1 MSIDLAPGQVWKYET
16 RDGEDDS
23 RLTVVRID
31 DDPEYGNIVHIYISG
46 VKIPNK
52 SAPDGLTTF
61 VCHMPFIEDS
71 IKQSVSELDKSVDE
85 LPEYEDGYLLW
96 RKAFEDSEAGVF
108 EVSVS
113 DGIEIMQQSLAGE
126 S

>member
-1 MSIDLAPGQVWKYET
+1 MSIEFAPGQIWKYEN

-31 DDPEYGNIVHIYISG
+31 DDSEYGNIVHVYISG
-46 VKIPNK
+46 LKIPNE
-52 SAPDGLTTF
+52 SAPGGLTTF
-61 VCHMPFIEDS
+61 ICHMPFIEDS
-71 IKQSVSELDKSVDE
+71 IRQSVSELENSVDD
-85 LPEYEDGYLLW
+85 LPDFEDGYLLW

-113 DGIEIMQQSLAGE
+113 DGVEIIQQTLAAG
-126 S
+126 